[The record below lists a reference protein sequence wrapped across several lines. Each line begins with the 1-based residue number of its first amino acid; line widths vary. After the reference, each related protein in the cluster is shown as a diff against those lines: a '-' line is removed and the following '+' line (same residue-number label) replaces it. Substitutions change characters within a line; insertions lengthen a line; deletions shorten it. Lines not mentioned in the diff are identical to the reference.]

1 MTAYRDQYA
10 SIFNEGR
17 DVVLLGISND
27 PVDELASWLKDDD
40 FPFLM
45 ASDPSGE
52 TFAAFGGTPRD
63 NGMVG
68 SRAVVVIGPDGRVA
82 HVMERFNQN
91 DPTAYD
97 ELAQAIDE
105 ATPAGGLPSP

>member
-17 DVVLLGISND
+17 NVVLIGISND
-27 PVDELASWLKDDD
+27 SVEALGSWLKDDD

-45 ASDPSGE
+45 ASDPTSS
-52 TFAAFGGTPRD
+52 TFSAFGGTPRD

-68 SRAVVVIGPDGRVA
+68 SRGVIVIGSDGRVA
-82 HVMERFNQN
+82 DVVERFNQN
-91 DPTAYD
+91 DPMAY
-97 ELAQAIDE
+97 EALAQVIDRV
-105 ATPAGGLPSP
+105 TPETG